1 MERLPLHKASRSS
14 AFARTLRPILIDRPM
29 SRERAAAT
37 ALCYISSRKEEEM
50 INQRLDGRVAVVT
63 GASKGLGKQM
73 AEALA
78 EAGATVA
85 LVARSGELLEHVRA
99 EITGRGGKAY
109 AFVADVSEEAGVAS
123 LAREVRK
130 QAGVPDILINNA
142 GINVRKPLHEFTLE
156 EWRRVMSTNV
166 DGPFLCT
173 RAFVPGM
180 IEKKF
185 GRIIN
190 MASTMAHVSLPQR
203 AAYSGSKFALLG
215 MTKALALELAPY
227 NITANAIS
235 PGPFATEMNLVL
247 MQDPARM
254 AEFTAKIPLGRWGRV
269 EEIGALAVFLSSDAA
284 AFITGT
290 DIVIDGGWTAQ

>member
-1 MERLPLHKASRSS
+1 M
-14 AFARTLRPILIDRPM
+14 M
-29 SRERAAAT
+29 
-37 ALCYISSRKEEEM
+37 
-50 INQRLDGRVAVVT
+50 NQRLDGRVAVVT

-85 LVARSGELLEHVRA
+85 LVARSGELLEGVRA
-99 EITGRGGKAY
+99 EILTRGGKAY
-109 AFVADVSEEAGVAS
+109 AFVGDVSSEAHVAS
-123 LAREVRK
+123 VAGEVRR

-142 GINVRKPLHEFTLE
+142 GINIRKPLHEFTLE
-156 EWRRVMSTNV
+156 EWRRVMSINV

-190 MASTMAHVSLPQR
+190 MASTMAHVSLPHR
-203 AAYSGSKFALLG
+203 SAYSGSKFALLG

-235 PGPFATEMNLVL
+235 PGPFATEMNRAL
-247 MQDPARM
+247 MQDPVYLAD
-254 AEFTAKIPLGRWGRV
+254 FNAKIPLGRWGKL
-269 EEIGALAVFLSSDAA
+269 EEIGALAVFLSSDASG
-284 AFITGT
+284 FITGT

>member
-1 MERLPLHKASRSS
+1 
-14 AFARTLRPILIDRPM
+14 
-29 SRERAAAT
+29 
-37 ALCYISSRKEEEM
+37 M

-63 GASKGLGKQM
+63 GASKGLGKQI

-85 LVARSGELLEHVRA
+85 LVARNGELLEGVQA

-109 AFVADVSEEAGVAS
+109 AFVGDVSLEADVAAVAG
-123 LAREVRK
+123 EVRR

-142 GINVRKPLHEFTLE
+142 GINIRKPLHEYTLD
-156 EWRRVMSTNV
+156 EWHRVMFTNV

-190 MASTMAHVSLPQR
+190 MASTMAHVSLPHR
-203 AAYSGSKFALLG
+203 AAYSGSKFAVLG

-235 PGPFATEMNLVL
+235 PGPFPTEITRLVEE
-247 MQDPARM
+247 DPVQL
-254 AEFTAKIPLGRWGRV
+254 AEFTAKIPLGRWGKM
-269 EEIGALAVFLSSDAA
+269 EELGALAVFLSSDASS
-284 AFITGT
+284 FITGT

>member
-1 MERLPLHKASRSS
+1 ML
-14 AFARTLRPILIDRPM
+14 
-29 SRERAAAT
+29 
-37 ALCYISSRKEEEM
+37 
-50 INQRLDGRVAVVT
+50 NQRLDGRVTVVT

-85 LVARSGELLEHVRA
+85 LVARSRELLESVRA
-99 EITGRGGKAY
+99 EITARGGQAH
-109 AFVADVSEEAGVAS
+109 AFVADISVEADVAA
-123 LAREVRK
+123 LAREVRR
-130 QAGVPDILINNA
+130 QLSAPTILINNA
-142 GINVRKPLHEFTLE
+142 GINIRKPLHEFTLD
-156 EWRRVMSTNV
+156 EWRRVMATNV

-185 GRIIN
+185 GRIISV
-190 MASTMAHVSLPQR
+190 ASTMAHVSLPHR
-203 AAYSGSKFALLG
+203 AAYSASKFAVLG

-235 PGPFATEMNLVL
+235 PGPFPTEITRVVEE
-247 MQDPARM
+247 DPAQM
-254 AEFTAKIPLGRWGRV
+254 AEFTAKIPLGRWGKL
-269 EEIGALAVFLSSDAA
+269 EELGALAVFLSSDASG
-284 AFITGT
+284 FITGT

>member
-1 MERLPLHKASRSS
+1 MRIAAKAQRFNARLW
-14 AFARTLRPILIDRPM
+14 
-29 SRERAAAT
+29 
-37 ALCYISSRKEEEM
+37 YISTQREVAM
-50 INQRLDGRVAVVT
+50 NQRLDGRVAVIT

-85 LVARSGELLEHVRA
+85 LVARSDELLQGVRA
-99 EITGRGGKAY
+99 EIVGGGGKAY
-109 AFVADVSEEAGVAS
+109 AFVADVSVEADVAA
-123 LAREVRK
+123 LAEAIRK
-130 QAGVPDILINNA
+130 QIGVPDILINNA
-142 GINVRKPLHEFTLE
+142 GINIRKPLHEYTLE
-156 EWRRVMSTNV
+156 EWRRVMSTNI

-180 IEKKF
+180 MEKKF

-190 MASTMAHVSLPQR
+190 MASTMAHVSLPHR
-203 AAYSGSKFALLG
+203 AAYSGSKFAVLG

-247 MQDPARM
+247 LQDPVKM
-254 AEFTAKIPLGRWGRV
+254 AEFTSKIPLGRWGKV
-269 EEIGALAVFLSSDAA
+269 EEIGALAVFLSSDASG
-284 AFITGT
+284 FITGT

>member
-1 MERLPLHKASRSS
+1 
-14 AFARTLRPILIDRPM
+14 
-29 SRERAAAT
+29 
-37 ALCYISSRKEEEM
+37 M

-85 LVARSGELLEHVRA
+85 LVARSGELLEGVRA
-99 EITGRGGKAY
+99 EIIGHGGKAY
-109 AFVADVSEEAGVAS
+109 AFVGDVSVEADVAAVAS
-123 LAREVRK
+123 EVRR

-142 GINVRKPLHEFTLE
+142 GINIRKPIHEYTLE
-156 EWRRVMSTNV
+156 EWRRVMSTNI

-173 RAFVPGM
+173 RAYVPGM

-185 GRIIN
+185 GRILN
-190 MASTMAHVSLPQR
+190 VASTMAHVSLPHR
-203 AAYSGSKFALLG
+203 SAYSGSKFAVLG

-247 MQDPARM
+247 LQNPVVLAD
-254 AEFTAKIPLGRWGRV
+254 FNSKIPLGRWGKL
-269 EEIGALAVFLSSDAA
+269 EEIGALAVFLSSDASG
-284 AFITGT
+284 FITGT